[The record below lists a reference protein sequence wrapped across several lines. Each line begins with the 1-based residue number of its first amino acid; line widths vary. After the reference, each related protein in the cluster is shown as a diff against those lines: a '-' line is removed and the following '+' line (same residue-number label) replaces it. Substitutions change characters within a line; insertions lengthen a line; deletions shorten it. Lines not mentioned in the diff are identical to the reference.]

1 MRLEE
6 SIERQQ
12 KKSRETK
19 NKSVIETPKG
29 LSSGEWLPGFH
40 FFVCLFLYRQIEIYP
55 PPWLIITLN

>member
-12 KKSRETK
+12 KKSKETQ

-29 LSSGEWLPGFH
+29 LSSGE
-40 FFVCLFLYRQIEIYP
+40 
-55 PPWLIITLN
+55 